1 MWVPEVAELPD
12 ESRCSHAEP
21 LLETD
26 SHQPI
31 CSGAERDGE
40 RREKCE
46 GEKNADKEVQ
56 IGEQELFM
64 SFSRGVI
71 ITGHRVR
78 KAQKYSISSS

>member
-12 ESRCSHAEP
+12 ESRCLHAEP

-40 RREKCE
+40 KTEKCE
-46 GEKNADKEVQ
+46 GKKMQ
-56 IGEQELFM
+56 IKRCKLV
-64 SFSRGVI
+64 SRSYFR
-71 ITGHRVR
+71 HFREE
-78 KAQKYSISSS
+78 S